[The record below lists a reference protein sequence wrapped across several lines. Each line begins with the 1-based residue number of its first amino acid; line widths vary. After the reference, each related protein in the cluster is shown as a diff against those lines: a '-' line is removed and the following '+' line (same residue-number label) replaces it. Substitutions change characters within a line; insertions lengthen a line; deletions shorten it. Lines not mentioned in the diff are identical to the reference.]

1 MNSISTLQTAM
12 NSAHTAADARETN
25 ASKLLGTSSDSKD
38 KLKATFQDFT
48 AGTFYKEML
57 KSLQKMHNKPA
68 YVYGGHAE
76 EIFQGQMDQEVAEN
90 LAHSKGSQFT
100 GPLLQNFMNQHG
112 KA

>member
-1 MNSISTLQTAM
+1 MLTRPPT
-12 NSAHTAADARETN
+12 RET
-25 ASKLLGTSSDSKD
+25 SGSQLLGNMSDSKD

-68 YVYGGHAE
+68 YIYGGRAE
-76 EIFQGQMDQEVAEN
+76 KIFQGQMDQEVAEN
-90 LAHSKGSQFT
+90 LAHKQGGQFT
-100 GPLLQNFMNQHG
+100 GPLLQGFMNQHG